1 MLSVRGLRTE
11 FLTSRG
17 TVRAADGVDFDIE
30 SGEVLGLVGES
41 GCGKS
46 VTALSIMYL
55 VPMPPGRIASGEIWF
70 RGINLLAGS
79 QDEAVVRRG
88 FRGKR
93 KLVRN
98 DRLMRRHRA
107 RMGKIRGRELS
118 MIFQEPMASLNPV
131 LPIGYQV
138 AEVLIYQRRKEICD
152 RLLSRHE
159 ITSEDLDSFR
169 QAVSNPDPAQRE
181 RFLADFCL
189 ETSLPVER
197 VTAIIDQ
204 SGLSVEDRVSRVRRL
219 AERARSRYAW
229 FLRLLR
235 ELDEVESE
243 LMSREWRILSRVA
256 SAEDRSRHLALT
268 ARFRARQ
275 LEFRALMAVP
285 LLRRILMRPVEEEA
299 RRRVLSLLK
308 LVRISEPQK
317 VYGEYPHELSGG
329 MQQRAM
335 IAMALACDPALVIAD
350 EPTTSLDVTT
360 QAQILKLIQDLRQ
373 RIQSSILYITHDL
386 AVIAEL
392 CDRVAV
398 MYAGKIVEEAP
409 VRDLFAEPLH
419 PYTEGLLES
428 IVSLE
433 SEDSTTKPLPTIA
446 GSVPDL
452 ANPPSGC
459 RFHPRCKY
467 AFDRC
472 TAEEPRLIP
481 HASGRRVAC
490 FLYEEGG
497 ARAVGRPSTE

>member
-1 MLSVRGLRTE
+1 LLSVRGLRTE

-17 TVRAADGVDFDIE
+17 TVRAVDGVDFEIGP
-30 SGEVLGLVGES
+30 GEVLGLVGES

-55 VPMPPGRIASGEIWF
+55 IPSPGRIAAGEIWF

-79 QDEAVVRRG
+79 QHEAVLRRG
-88 FRGKR
+88 FRGKP
-93 KLVRN
+93 KLVYN
-98 DRLMRRHRA
+98 DRLSRRHRA
-107 RMGKIRGRELS
+107 RMGKIRGRELT

-131 LPIGYQV
+131 LPIGYQI
-138 AEVLIYQRRKEICD
+138 AEVLLYQRRKEICN
-152 RLLSRHE
+152 RLLSHHE
-159 ITSEDLDSFR
+159 MSTEDLDRFR
-169 QAVSNPDPAQRE
+169 QAVSNPDSTQRE
-181 RFLADFCL
+181 QFLTDFCL

-204 SGLSVEDRVSRVRRL
+204 SGLSLEDRVTRVRRL
-219 AERARSRYAW
+219 GERARSRNRW

-235 ELDEVESE
+235 ELDEVETE
-243 LMSREWRILSRVA
+243 VISREWRTLSGVT
-256 SAEDRSRHLALT
+256 SEAEHRGGLALS
-268 ARFRARQ
+268 ARLRTYQ

-285 LLRRILMRPVEEEA
+285 LLRRILMRAIEEEA
-299 RRRVLSLLK
+299 RRRVLTLLRM
-308 LVRISEPQK
+308 VRIPEAHK
-317 VYGEYPHELSGG
+317 VYREYPHELSGG

-360 QAQILKLIQDLRQ
+360 QAQILKLIHDLRH
-373 RIQSSILYITHDL
+373 RIHSSILYITHDL

-398 MYAGKIVEEAP
+398 MYAGKIVEDAP
-409 VRDLFAEPLH
+409 VGQLFAEPLH

-433 SEDSTTKPLPTIA
+433 REVSTTEPLPTIA
-446 GSVPDL
+446 GTVPDL

-472 TAEEPRLIP
+472 SAEEPRLIS
-481 HASGRRVAC
+481 HGSGRRVAC

-497 ARAVGRPSTE
+497 ARAVARPSDE